1 MAAGQIY
8 KGHNVRISYNGK
20 TLYHTTSCKWS
31 SSRDFEEIAT
41 KDTEGKV
48 SEPGSYSWDMNADAL
63 VADKPAS
70 SSTTTVDFMDVMQ
83 LYLDGVEVDV
93 EFSGN
98 VVGDWMISGK
108 AYVSN
113 CDITADD
120 GSAVKGTF
128 AFKGNGNITKS
139 TVAA

>member
-48 SEPGSYSWDMNADAL
+48 SVPGNYGWEMNTDAL
-63 VADKPAS
+63 VADKPEL
-70 SSTTTVDFMDVMQ
+70 STDSDFMDILD
-83 LYLDGVEVDV
+83 LYIAGTEIDV
-93 EFSGN
+93 SFSGS
-98 VVGDWMISGK
+98 VVGEWVISGK

-113 CDITADD
+113 ADVTADD
-120 GSAVKGTF
+120 GSVVKGTF
-128 AFKGNGNITKS
+128 AFKGNGDINKGV
-139 TVAA
+139 VAA

>member
-1 MAAGQIY
+1 MAGGQIY

-48 SEPGSYSWDMNADAL
+48 SVPGNYGWDMNADAL
-63 VADKPAS
+63 VANKPDL
-70 SSTTTVDFMDVMQ
+70 STTSIDFMDIMD
-83 LYLDGVEVDV
+83 LYIAGTEIDV

-98 VVGDWMISGK
+98 AVGDWIISGK

-113 CDITADD
+113 ADITADD
-120 GSAVKGTF
+120 GSVVKGTF
-128 AFKGNGNITKS
+128 AFKGNGDIVKAL
-139 TVAA
+139 VA

>member
-41 KDTEGKV
+41 KDTEGKI
-48 SEPGSYSWDMNADAL
+48 SIPGNYAWDMNTDAL
-63 VADKPAS
+63 VADKPAL
-70 SSTTTVDFMDVMQ
+70 STDSDFMDILD
-83 LYLDGVEVDV
+83 LYIAGTEIDV
-93 EFSGN
+93 EFTGSA
-98 VVGDWMISGK
+98 VGDWIIGGK

-113 CDITADD
+113 ADITADD
-120 GSAVKGTF
+120 GSVVKGTF
-128 AFKGNGNITKS
+128 AFKGNGDIVKS
-139 TVAA
+139 VVAA